1 MNDYYN
7 CLQVKPW
14 DTSTDWMKQIC
25 CQGHEQRGEWLCCW
39 RQQCVLCWPQ
49 QWVGCVAVD
58 HIHCCWLLADRLA
71 AKNVV
76 SKMTCLVLSEM
87 LKLNSANQFEMLCEG
102 VWHLCL
108 AAYTQPQHACSNALS
123 LVCCCLALIRRCV
136 WLVHCCLALIRL
148 CGWRWW
154 VRQFSWSL
162 SAVPLPW
169 WSPLKT
175 AN

>member
-1 MNDYYN
+1 MRTGA
-7 CLQVKPW
+7 CWHEHCWSWAAWRVAVLL
-14 DTSTDWMKQIC
+14 TSTVC
-25 CQGHEQRGEWLCCW
+25 AVLTSTVSR
-39 RQQCVLCWPQ
+39 LCWQ
-49 QWVGCVAVD
+49 TWVGCVAVD

-108 AAYTQPQHACSNALS
+108 AAYTQLLHACSNALS